1 MEANT
6 FEYTC
11 DTTDWT
17 TVTVSTDSV
26 KNEAIVYVNG
36 EAVAEPIRMS
46 DTFFSWRSDPYA
58 FTLGAQCQ
66 ITGIAATCY
75 ATVDIKECRVY
86 DSALSAANVEKL
98 YAGEEA
104 TSESGTRYITAV

>member
-1 MEANT
+1 MAPGNSLDEKQAWMEANT

-36 EAVAEPIRMS
+36 EAVAEPIRKMCIR
-46 DTFFSWRSDPYA
+46 DR
-58 FTLGAQCQ
+58 
-66 ITGIAATCY
+66 
-75 ATVDIKECRVY
+75 
-86 DSALSAANVEKL
+86 
-98 YAGEEA
+98 
-104 TSESGTRYITAV
+104 